1 MVSAECPWESLVIT
15 MAKVAM
21 TYMAYKLPGK
31 QGRSCDGGAS
41 GGSSKLQVTDLTQGW
56 GRFPGGKE
64 NLQGVAN
71 DSTKNRGVF

>member
-15 MAKVAM
+15 MARVVM

-41 GGSSKLQVTDLTQGW
+41 GQAAGDRLDPRLAKVSWRK
-56 GRFPGGKE
+56 REFARCGK
-64 NLQGVAN
+64 
-71 DSTKNRGVF
+71 